1 VEKGMIGMGT
11 TTKPTITLYTRNGC
25 HLCEKA
31 KEVIASLRKEFDFDY
46 QECNIELSDEWTEK
60 YGLMIPVVSVNEKD
74 VQFGQVDK
82 MSLFKTLTEIN
93 RTKSVDF

>member
-1 VEKGMIGMGT
+1 MGT
-11 TTKPTITLYTRNGC
+11 MAKPTLTLFTRNGC

-31 KEVIASLRKEFDFDY
+31 KEVITSLREEFDFDY
-46 QECNIELSDEWTEK
+46 QECDIALKDEWTEK
-60 YGLMIPVVSVNEKD
+60 YGLMIPVVSVDEKE

-82 MSLFKTLTEIN
+82 TTLFKTLTEII